1 MSYGWL
7 VSADSTPAVKR
18 AAVVFHGGKVDLE
31 KLRTLVDKTA
41 AEAGYA
47 KTVWFQTSAADAGQ
61 KATRKALAKN
71 PDVVLAAGGDG
82 TVRAVAEA
90 LRSTDVPLALIP
102 SGTGNLLARN
112 LELSLSLGPAI
123 RAAFSGEDRKI
134 DLGLAEITRPDGETE
149 EHAFVVVA
157 GLGLDAEMIANTN
170 SKLKKAVGWLAYLDG
185 GMRALTESKAA
196 HMYYQLD
203 GQALRHLSAHTLMMG
218 NCGSLPGGMLL
229 IPEAKVDDGI
239 LDFVAFKPRGRFGW
253 LRVWNKIW
261 WENGV
266 LRKSALGRK
275 IIDVS
280 RDVRDVAY
288 FRGRELLVGVDPAQE
303 CQLDGDEFGLVTKMH
318 TWVERGAL
326 TVRVPVK
333 R

>member
-1 MSYGWL
+1 
-7 VSADSTPAVKR
+7 
-18 AAVVFHGGKVDLE
+18 
-31 KLRTLVDKTA
+31 
-41 AEAGYA
+41 
-47 KTVWFQTSAADAGQ
+47 
-61 KATRKALAKN
+61 
-71 PDVVLAAGGDG
+71 
-82 TVRAVAEA
+82 
-90 LRSTDVPLALIP
+90 
-102 SGTGNLLARN
+102 
-112 LELSLSLGPAI
+112 
-123 RAAFSGEDRKI
+123 
-134 DLGLAEITRPDGETE
+134 
-149 EHAFVVVA
+149 
-157 GLGLDAEMIANTN
+157 
-170 SKLKKAVGWLAYLDG
+170 
-185 GMRALTESKAA
+185 
-196 HMYYQLD
+196 
-203 GQALRHLSAHTLMMG
+203 HLSSHTLMMG

-303 CQLDGDEFGLVTKMH
+303 CQLDGDEFGQVTKMH

-326 TVRVPVK
+326 TVRMPSPRK
-333 R
+333 GH